1 MSYRWSKARREFQAQ
16 LDQAEQELVPLYKLA
31 NKQGR
36 GSRLLA
42 AYYVL
47 AYSQLEAY
55 IKSFVEDSVNALN
68 CSAPTFDKWPDQM
81 LGYLLHKT
89 EKLSED
95 YRRFGHSEDEG
106 AIIDRLAEIARKIAS
121 WSSGAAVLPVADAAH
136 FLDKKRY
143 PSPRN
148 LPQLFRRLGIKD
160 IWAVIGRAG
169 KMNGQMILTSLNDL
183 RTDIAH
189 EGILPQGL
197 GLADF
202 QDRFK
207 KMRRFVAAL
216 DRGVSGHFC
225 SGLIART
232 VWNSAMG

>member
-1 MSYRWSKARREFQAQ
+1 MSYRCSKARREFQAQ

-55 IKSFVEDSVNALN
+55 IKSFVEDSLNTLN
-68 CSAPTFDKWPDQM
+68 CSTLAFDKLPDPM

-89 EKLSED
+89 EKLADD
-95 YRRFGHSEDEG
+95 YRRYGHSEDEG
-106 AIIDRLAEIARKIAS
+106 AIIDRVAEAARKIAA
-121 WSSGAAVLPVADAAH
+121 WSSGAAALPAADAAH
-136 FLDKKRY
+136 FLEKKKY
-143 PSPRN
+143 PSPKN
-148 LPQLFRRLGIKD
+148 LPQLFRRLGVKD

-169 KMNGQMILTSLNDL
+169 KMNGQLILTSLNDL

-189 EGILPQGL
+189 EGILPQGF
-197 GLADF
+197 GLTDF
-202 QDRFK
+202 QDRFM

-216 DRGVSGHFC
+216 DRGVSSHFC
-225 SGLIART
+225 SRLIART
-232 VWNSAMG
+232 AWNTAMS